1 MSLLIVGMDVTIVN
15 VALPSIQRDLD
26 ASVSA
31 LQWTTAAYTVV
42 LASLL
47 MLGGSI
53 ADRLGRARVFK
64 FGLALFTAASLACSL
79 APGVGWLIAFRV
91 VQGVAG
97 AMLNPVAMSI
107 IRNTFEDP
115 RERAQAIGIWGAV
128 VGISMALGP
137 VLGGVLVGLSWR
149 AVFLVNIPIGL
160 AAIALTARFVPESRA
175 PRPRRP
181 DPIGQVLVILTLAS
195 LTSAIIEG
203 PRLGWGSPAIVALA
217 VTAGVS
223 LVTLVR
229 YELRRDDP
237 LIDPRFFASRPFS
250 AAAVIA
256 VVAFAAFGGF
266 LFLNTLY
273 LQDVRGLSP
282 LSAGLCTLPLALMTA
297 LVSPIAGRVVGTRGV
312 RGPLVVGGL
321 GLGVGSLMLV
331 PLSADTS
338 LGWLLAAY
346 CVFGLGFGAVNPP
359 ITNAA
364 VSGMPA
370 SQAGVAAAVATTSRQ
385 VGLTLGVAVVGAMA
399 TASVD
404 GPLED
409 HLATASHSA
418 WWLIVALGAAI
429 VALGLAAST
438 GGGPGQRRADR
449 GAAARGAAG
458 GVMAEGDSDLARRA
472 WRAMLDVVLDHDRKI
487 AVSEAL
493 GVSWARVRAL
503 QRLAD
508 QPHTLSELAEQLA
521 ADRPYVTLIVDGLE
535 ERGLVQ
541 RTPHPEDRRA
551 KLVALTAAGRAAAE
565 HADAILDEP
574 PAALHDVPAKD
585 LEAVLRV
592 LERLA
597 DSER

>member
-1 MSLLIVGMDVTIVN
+1 MSITTTSKAAAAVPVTRARPRLVLAICCMSLLIVGMDVTIVN
-15 VALPSIQRDLD
+15 VALPSIRRDLG

-47 MLGGSI
+47 MLGGST

-91 VQGVAG
+91 LQGAAG

-181 DPIGQVLVILTLAS
+181 DPVGQGLVILMLAS

-203 PRLGWGSPAIVALA
+203 PGLGWGSPVIVALA

-223 LVTLVR
+223 LGTLVR
-229 YELRRDDP
+229 YELRRVDP
-237 LIDPRFFASRPFS
+237 LIEPRFFASRPFS

-256 VVAFAAFGGF
+256 VAAFAAFGGF

-282 LSAGLCTLPLALMTA
+282 LSAGLCTLPLAAMTVV
-297 LVSPIAGRVVGTRGV
+297 VSPIAGRVVGTRGV

-321 GLGVGSLMLV
+321 GVAAGSLMLV
-331 PLSADTS
+331 SLSPDTS

-346 CVFGLGFGAVNPP
+346 SVFGLGFGAVNPP

-370 SQAGVAAAVATTSRQ
+370 SQAGVGAAVATTSRQ
-385 VGLTLGVAVVGAMA
+385 VGLTLGVAVVGALA
-399 TASVD
+399 TATVHGSLHD
-404 GPLED
+404 D
-409 HLATASHSA
+409 LATASHLA
-418 WWLIVALGAAI
+418 WWLIAALGAGI

-438 GGGPGQRRADR
+438 GEARASAER
-449 GAAARGAAG
+449 TAARLHEAPQAA
-458 GVMAEGDSDLARRA
+458 
-472 WRAMLDVVLDHDRKI
+472 
-487 AVSEAL
+487 
-493 GVSWARVRAL
+493 
-503 QRLAD
+503 
-508 QPHTLSELAEQLA
+508 
-521 ADRPYVTLIVDGLE
+521 
-535 ERGLVQ
+535 
-541 RTPHPEDRRA
+541 
-551 KLVALTAAGRAAAE
+551 
-565 HADAILDEP
+565 
-574 PAALHDVPAKD
+574 
-585 LEAVLRV
+585 
-592 LERLA
+592 
-597 DSER
+597 